1 MAVQSSISSRSKSSS
16 HGRLLLCSYGE
27 RPMLRTSE
35 TKENPGCRFWDC
47 VYYEVHQGCNFFRW
61 TDPETEVEHSEIAR
75 IRRKVSV
82 FAAVEFFYGKATV
95 CNSIEPGR
103 VLVVSCDE
111 DEGGAKLVGLASFLG
126 CGSCWVEQL
135 GLVVLLG
142 LPLGLFGC
150 AALLDWAEDGGYV
163 AEATFLLTA
172 SLGMG

>member
-75 IRRKVSV
+75 IRRKVFSLKSRTK
-82 FAAVEFFYGKATV
+82 AAEWKLMVVAVLEFFG
-95 CNSIEPGR
+95 
-103 VLVVSCDE
+103 
-111 DEGGAKLVGLASFLG
+111 
-126 CGSCWVEQL
+126 
-135 GLVVLLG
+135 
-142 LPLGLFGC
+142 
-150 AALLDWAEDGGYV
+150 
-163 AEATFLLTA
+163 
-172 SLGMG
+172 